1 MVLLVQFQPISPRL
15 LYKKNIGK
23 RSSFITGLL
32 TRWTW
37 VRFPPYPIMGYVAQW
52 LSTENTS
59 RQFKKVI
66 IRHKKFLLKVRE
78 LCVVG
83 SNPTS
88 PANLLFILGS
98 SSIGRATVF
107 YYFSPINIYENKER

>member
-1 MVLLVQFQPISPRL
+1 MVLLIQFQPISPRL

-32 TRWTW
+32 TRWML
-37 VRFPPYPIMGYVAQW
+37 VRFQPYPIMGYVAQW

-66 IRHKKFLLKVRE
+66 IRHKKFLLKARE